1 MIDFL
6 QDDAWNA
13 LRRQMNAPLVDAD
26 DVPATIVGG
35 LSLTE
40 LEALATDGIDTTVD
54 QLKIAPDQTLFFK
67 DARVWVTL
75 TADLSTIHVTACST
89 IQAALQQD
97 CQIATHTQRHIEM
110 SVVNAAG
117 EWDVAHQQ
125 QLVCLDCLRTLNWQ
139 GMQSDLPETL
149 QQHIEQHFDLNDFY
163 QTYPVSLP
171 LSSYQH
177 LWMATGERLNTY
189 TADWPEVADYVKTYS
204 RWICT
209 ACQRTFAHHRSQLL
223 VDHVNGLKYDNT
235 IGNLRVM
242 CQSCRSERHLHHQ

>member
-6 QDDAWNA
+6 QDEAWNS
-13 LRRQMNAPLVDAD
+13 LRRQMNAPLVAADA
-26 DVPATIVGG
+26 VPATVVGG
-35 LSLTE
+35 LSLAE
-40 LEALATDGIDTTVD
+40 LARLATDGIDSTVD

-75 TADLSTIHVTACST
+75 AADLPTIHLTACST
-89 IQAALQQD
+89 VQAALSHD
-97 CQIATHTQRHIEM
+97 CHISTHTQRHVEV
-110 SVVNAAG
+110 SVVNADG
-117 EWDVAHQQ
+117 EWDVARQQ
-125 QLVCLDCLRTLNWQ
+125 QPICLDCLRTLNWQ
-139 GMQSDLPETL
+139 GMQSDLPEEL
-149 QQHIEQHFDLNDFY
+149 VQHIEQSFDLKDFY
-163 QTYPVSLP
+163 QMYPVSLP
-171 LSSYQH
+171 LTTYQQ
-177 LWMATGERLNTY
+177 LWLTERLNTY
-189 TADWPEVADYVKTYS
+189 TTDWPEVADYVKTYS